1 MIIGIIG
8 GVILGIL
15 FTICC
20 YDAYKSQQILNE
32 IKAKTEQK
40 ENEFKEFKQFKQL
53 LPAGDKKVDS

>member
-40 ENEFKEFKQFKQL
+40 ENEFKEFKEFKQFKF
-53 LPAGDKKVDS
+53 